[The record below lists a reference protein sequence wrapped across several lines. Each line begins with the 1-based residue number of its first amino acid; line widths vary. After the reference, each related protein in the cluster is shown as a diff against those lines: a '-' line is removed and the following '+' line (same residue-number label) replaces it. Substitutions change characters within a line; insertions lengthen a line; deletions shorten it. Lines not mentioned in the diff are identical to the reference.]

1 MLVPNRH
8 SSSDSYRY
16 GFQGQE
22 KDDELKGEGNSY
34 DFGARMLDVR
44 VGRWFSTDK
53 MKSRA
58 PEWSPYRFAFD
69 NPMRYKDK
77 DGNWEEDG
85 HFWTV
90 YAMGIA
96 MGMKPARARQ
106 LAVAAEKYDHT
117 VHGDNTMSIT
127 PNPRHPNLSWGS
139 DGGLGTWSVPEL
151 QTDYHGL
158 TGGLQ
163 KEVLHDALVRVM
175 KGELYQLHKV
185 GDAWAHS
192 YIKNGERV
200 MYGDHGV
207 DEPLTAPLIRYFL
220 GNITF
225 EHAEGGPKHGKIAD
239 NISDRPIE
247 YMNYVYTLKNL
258 YKKGFSSD
266 ITNSNPNLDI
276 FKYIQKNGKTKENNI
291 FMFDAYIKITTGKQS
306 TFKGLT
312 STQAELL
319 GGYLK
324 EQNIPFSQ
332 KQWEYGQKNT
342 SIGTTIQIHK

>member
-8 SSSDSYRY
+8 GSSTAYRY
-16 GFQGQE
+16 GFNGKE
-22 KDDELKGEGNSY
+22 NDNELKGEGNSY
-34 DFGARMLDVR
+34 DFGARMLDPR
-44 VGRWFSTDK
+44 VGRWFSADK

-96 MGMKPARARQ
+96 MGMRPARARE

-117 VHGDNTMSIT
+117 VHGDNSMSIT

-139 DGGLGTWSVPEL
+139 DGGLGTWSDPAL

-163 KEVLHDALVRVM
+163 KEVLQDALVRVM

-192 YIKNGERV
+192 YIENGVRV

-207 DEPLTAPLIRYFL
+207 DEPMLAPLARYFL
-220 GNITF
+220 GDITF
-225 EHAEGGPKHGKIAD
+225 EHATGGPEHGKNAD

-247 YMNYVYTLKNL
+247 YMNYVYTLKAL

-266 ITNSNPNLDI
+266 IKNINPNLAI
-276 FKYIQKNGKTKENNI
+276 FSYVQQNGKNKSDNI
-291 FMFDAYIKITTGKQS
+291 FMFDAYIKITSGQQLI
-306 TFKGLT
+306 FQGLT
-312 STQAELL
+312 PTRANLL
-319 GGYLK
+319 KGYLK
-324 EQNIPFSQ
+324 QQNIKYEQREHQFGKGEPA
-332 KQWEYGQKNT
+332 GC
-342 SIGTTIQIHK
+342 TIQVSK